1 MSRSFVVLLT
11 LLATLAG
18 CDQPADH
25 ATREQ
30 KILAQL
36 PWQEA
41 YTHNI
46 ERMAQL
52 LAPRFPALSEA
63 QVKQVLREHLT
74 TEDQRQDLLR
84 LYSEQHFSD
93 AEFDLV
99 LAATADPAKAKAL
112 GQSLEG
118 RQLSEKLTRLMRESA
133 NDPDAKARAAQR
145 MQEIERALGRMQRQA
160 VEAD

>member
-1 MSRSFVVLLT
+1 MLRPFLVLMA
-11 LLATLAG
+11 LLAMLTG

-25 ATREQ
+25 PTREQ
-30 KILAQL
+30 RILAQL
-36 PWQEA
+36 PWQDA
-41 YTHNI
+41 YAHNI
-46 ERMAQL
+46 QRMAQL
-52 LAPRFPALSEA
+52 LAPRYPALSQT
-63 QVKQVLREHLT
+63 QVEQVLREHLT
-74 TEDQRQDLLR
+74 MEDQRQDLLR

-133 NDPDAKARAAQR
+133 NEPEAKARATQR
-145 MQEIERALGRMQRQA
+145 MQQIEQALGTMQRQA
-160 VEAD
+160 LKAG

>member
-18 CDQPADH
+18 CDQPAGH
-25 ATREQ
+25 PTREK

-46 ERMAQL
+46 ERMGQL
-52 LAPRFPALSEA
+52 LAPRFPALSEE
-63 QVKQVLREHLT
+63 QVDQVLREHLT
-74 TEDQRQDLLR
+74 MEDQRQDLLR

-93 AEFDLV
+93 VEFDLV
-99 LAATADPAKAKAL
+99 LAATADPVKAKAL

-145 MQEIERALGRMQRQA
+145 MQQIEEALGRMQRQA
-160 VEAD
+160 LEAG